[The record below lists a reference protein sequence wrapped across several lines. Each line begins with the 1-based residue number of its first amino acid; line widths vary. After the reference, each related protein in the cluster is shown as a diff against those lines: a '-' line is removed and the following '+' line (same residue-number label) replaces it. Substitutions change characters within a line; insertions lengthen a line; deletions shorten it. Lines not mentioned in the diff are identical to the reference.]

1 MHAKVYSAQVS
12 GLQADIITVEV
23 DIAKGLHAFSIVGLP
38 DKAVGEAK
46 DRINAAI
53 KNSGFKSPQKG
64 NKKVTVSLA
73 PADLRKEGSG
83 FDLAIA
89 LGSLL
94 AMGEVTFDTKN
105 KLFLGELA
113 LDGEIRPVKG
123 ILLLAAEAHRAGFT
137 EIFVPKA
144 NAIEAALIKEIDVYS
159 CDDLAQVANYL
170 APQNDNTE
178 DELPKRKV
186 KPLLKQPPT
195 LVETKTKKDDRRID
209 FTDVKSQ
216 ETAKRGLEIAAAGGH
231 NIALYGPPGTG
242 KTMLARAL
250 TGILPPLQFAEI
262 IETTG
267 IHSAAGILQTD
278 LITESPFRSPH
289 HTASYVSIVGG
300 GAWPKPG
307 EITLAHRGVL
317 FLDEFPE
324 FDKKV
329 IEALRQPLEDRIV
342 TVARARSTIQFPAQF
357 ILVAA
362 MNPCPCGFKGV
373 KNKDCICSPTSLDRY
388 RRKISGPIV
397 DRIDLWIEVPQ
408 VDHLKLADDGPSGET
423 SAEVAKRVDQAR
435 NIQRQRFNQSSTT
448 NAGLSVKELKN
459 YCQLS
464 DRCTKLL
471 QDSAKRL
478 DLSARAYHRVIKVAR
493 TIADLANASDIT
505 ENHLIEALQYRPKS
519 LN

>member
-23 DIAKGLHAFSIVGLP
+23 DISKGLHSFSIVGLP

-64 NKKVTVSLA
+64 NKKITVSLA
-73 PADLRKEGSG
+73 PADVKKEGSG

-94 AMGEVTFDTKN
+94 AMGEITFDTK
-105 KLFLGELA
+105 KKIFLGELA

-123 ILLLAAEAHRAGFT
+123 VLLLAAEAKKRGFT
-137 EIFVPKA
+137 EMFVPAA
-144 NAIEAALIKEIDVYS
+144 NAVEAALIRNITIYS
-159 CDDLAQVANYL
+159 CNSLADVAWHL
-170 APQNDNTE
+170 APQNE
-178 DELPKRKV
+178 DSESEIPKRKV
-186 KPLLKQPPT
+186 NPLEIQPTTPIERRAKQNN
-195 LVETKTKKDDRRID
+195 RAID
-209 FTDVKSQ
+209 FTDIKSQ

-250 TGILPPLQFAEI
+250 AGILPPLEFEEI

-267 IHSAAGILQTD
+267 IHSAAGILQDD
-278 LITESPFRSPH
+278 LVTESPFRSPH

-342 TVARARSTIQFPAQF
+342 TVARARSTIQFPAEF

-373 KNKDCICSPTSLDRY
+373 KNRDCICSQAQLERY
-388 RRKISGPIV
+388 SRKLSGPIV

-408 VDHLKLADDGPSGET
+408 VDHLKLADNGPSGEA
-423 SAEVAKRVDQAR
+423 SKVVGARVKNAR
-435 NIQRQRFNQSSTT
+435 EIQGTRFNKSGIT
-448 NAGLSVKELKN
+448 NASLNTRELKQF
-459 YCQLS
+459 CQLS
-464 DRCTKLL
+464 DSCTKLL

-493 TIADLANASDIT
+493 TIADLDNTKDIS
-505 ENHLIEALQYRPKS
+505 ESHLVEALQYRPKS